1 MGGVAEIAG
10 AMLSRAFER
19 AEVSAQNLSNLTT
32 PGYKAVRWFGDT
44 VSESSA
50 GSATAHNRTASQTD
64 FTPGQLQNTGA
75 PFDLAISGSGF
86 FVVRSDQQ
94 TFYTRDGQFSRGA
107 DGKLVTAG
115 GLALQSSSGGDV
127 VVSQNNPQI
136 LSDGTVLESGQPVA
150 RIGVVDF
157 SDPGALQPQ
166 GSGLF
171 TAAQSDETD
180 ANAQIHQGMLE
191 TSNVSTAN
199 EMISI
204 MAALRSAESGQKV
217 VQVYDD
223 LMAQAIN
230 AFGQA

>member
-1 MGGVAEIAG
+1 
-10 AMLSRAFER
+10 MLSRAFER
-19 AEVSAQNLSNLTT
+19 TEISAQNLSNMTT
-32 PGYKAVRWFGDT
+32 PGYKAVRGFADLASDPPTG
-44 VSESSA
+44 SSA
-50 GSATAHNRTASQTD
+50 AANREESLID
-64 FTPGQLQNTGA
+64 FAPGQMQNTGA

-107 DGKLVTAG
+107 DGKLVTSG

-136 LSDGTVLESGQPVA
+136 LPDGTVLENGQPVA
-150 RIGVVDF
+150 RIGIVDF
-157 SDPGALQPQ
+157 SDPAALRPEGA
-166 GSGLF
+166 GLF
-171 TAAQSDETD
+171 AASPDDATTAS
-180 ANAQIHQGMLE
+180 AQIHQGMLE
-191 TSNVSTAN
+191 TSNVSTAD

-204 MAALRSAESGQKV
+204 MAALRSAESGQKI
-217 VQVYDD
+217 VQTYDD